1 MNDEGNNSFTGRYNS
16 TPSTMGSIYSPR
28 NATIGSDNLNKPEE
42 KPRPQQQVM
51 KKAQGGI

>member
-1 MNDEGNNSFTGRYNS
+1 
-16 TPSTMGSIYSPR
+16 MGSIYSPR
-28 NATIGSDNLNKPEE
+28 NATIGNDNSFNKPEE